1 MATERQI
8 ALARENLTALCN
20 TLEKD
25 GIKYNKD
32 EQKLTVHT
40 AVKGKNTDIL
50 VAISFSPEVGVLSFM
65 CPVNL
70 AVPENYRGQFAIA
83 VSRINF
89 AMLEGGYD
97 FNPQSG
103 AVMYRLSTCYEESVL
118 NEDAFRYLL
127 FTAFKHSDE
136 YHPALKT
143 VVDRQ
148 MTADQIIN
156 FIA

>member
-8 ALARENLTALCN
+8 ALARENLATLCK
-20 TLEKD
+20 TLDED
-25 GIKYNKD
+25 GINYNKD
-32 EQKLTVHT
+32 EQQLTVHT

-50 VAISFSPEVGVLSFM
+50 VAIHFSPDVGVLAIM
-65 CPVNL
+65 CPVNVE
-70 AVPENYRGQFAIA
+70 VPENYRGQFAIA
-83 VSRINF
+83 VSRVNF
-89 AMLEGGYD
+89 AILEGGYD

-118 NEDAFRYLL
+118 SEDAFRYLL

-143 VVDRQ
+143 VAEKQLTV
-148 MTADQIIN
+148 DQIIS

>member
-1 MATERQI
+1 MATEKQI
-8 ALARENLTALCN
+8 TLARENLDILCK
-20 TLEKD
+20 TLDED
-25 GIKYNKD
+25 GINYNRDD
-32 EQKLTVHT
+32 EKLTVHT
-40 AVKGKNTDIL
+40 AIKGKNTDIL

-65 CPVNL
+65 CPVEVE
-70 AVPENYRGQFAIA
+70 VPENYRGQFAIA

-118 NEDAFRYLL
+118 NGDAFRYLL
-127 FTAFKHSDE
+127 FTSFKHSDE

-143 VVDRQ
+143 VAERQ
-148 MTADQIIN
+148 LTPDQIIN